1 MLCLGVAIE
10 VEMHRCNEIRW
21 RSVGAINLV
30 GGGGS
35 GGESDGGGATWGVD
49 DQWGMG
55 CKEEDQW
62 LGRRRRKQ
70 ADSAAVAMAVHH
82 LGVG

>member
-1 MLCLGVAIE
+1 M
-10 VEMHRCNEIRW
+10 
-21 RSVGAINLV
+21 V

-49 DQWGMG
+49 DRWGMG

-70 ADSAAVAMAVHH
+70 ADSAAVAMAVAPDVDAVDNFD
-82 LGVG
+82 GVA